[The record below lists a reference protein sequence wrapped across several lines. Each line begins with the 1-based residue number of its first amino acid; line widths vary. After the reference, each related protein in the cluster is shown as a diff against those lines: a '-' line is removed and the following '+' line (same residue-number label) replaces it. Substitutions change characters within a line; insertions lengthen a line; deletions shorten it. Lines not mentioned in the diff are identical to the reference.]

1 MHRARA
7 GCAVADVQSAVGL
20 LCGRPLFFEK
30 IALRLIS
37 RRNAPRRRKFMMIER
52 ALLRSKV
59 DVDRGASLFAPP
71 LLSATLRW
79 QASAAAVVSLTN
91 TGPCT

>member
-1 MHRARA
+1 VQAAQWLMCRAPSVRCA
-7 GCAVADVQSAVGL
+7 GVPC
-20 LCGRPLFFEK
+20 FFEK

-37 RRNAPRRRKFMMIER
+37 RRNAPLRRKFMMIER

-59 DVDRGASLFAPP
+59 DVDRGASLLAPP

-79 QASAAAVVSLTN
+79 QVSAAAVVSLTN